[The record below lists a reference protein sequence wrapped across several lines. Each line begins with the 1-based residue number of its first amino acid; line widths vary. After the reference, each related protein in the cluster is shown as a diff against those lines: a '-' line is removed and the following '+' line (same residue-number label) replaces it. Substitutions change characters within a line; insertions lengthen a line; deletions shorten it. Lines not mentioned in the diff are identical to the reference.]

1 MRYLNNLLRTAA
13 GVSIIALA
21 ACGAERDATPAS
33 KVSPAYEETAP
44 LPHQDN
50 MPPEPQREGHPGPS
64 DNRHL
69 APPADG
75 RVPHL
80 EQGLDPLDF
89 EADLRPRERRD
100 PVRVAV
106 N

>member
-1 MRYLNNLLRTAA
+1 MRNLNNLLRTAA
-13 GVSIIALA
+13 GISIIALT

-33 KVSPAYEETAP
+33 EVPPAYEETAP
-44 LPHQDN
+44 LPHHGE
-50 MPPEPQREGHPGPS
+50 MPREPQRDGHPGPS

-69 APPADG
+69 APPPDG
-75 RVPHL
+75 KVPHL
-80 EQGLDPLDF
+80 ERGLDPLDF